1 MNTNNNI
8 KVLRVYTSSTD
19 TLKHTP
25 LYEALVFAARR
36 NGMAGATVLKGVMGY
51 GGSSVVHS
59 AKFWETND
67 KLPVVVEIV
76 DARSTISA
84 FFEIIRPYL
93 ESVRYGCLVTVEDA
107 KVLYYKAG
115 RRKSAFDL

>member
-1 MNTNNNI
+1 MNANDTV

-19 TLKHTP
+19 KLKHTP

-36 NGMAGATVLKGVMGY
+36 NGMAGATVHKGVMGY

-76 DARSTISA
+76 DESSKIEA
-84 FFEIIRPYL
+84 FFELIRPYL
-93 ESVRYGCLVTVEDA
+93 ESVRYGCLVTVENA
-107 KVLYYKAG
+107 NILYYKEG
-115 RRKSAFDL
+115 RKKSAFDL

>member
-19 TLKHTP
+19 KLKHTP

-76 DARSTISA
+76 DESSKIEA

-93 ESVRYGCLVTVEDA
+93 ESVRYGCLVTIEDA
-107 KVLYYKAG
+107 KILYYKAG

>member
-19 TLKHTP
+19 KLKHTP

-76 DARSTISA
+76 DESSKISA

-93 ESVRYGCLVTVEDA
+93 ESVRYGCLVTIEDA
-107 KVLYYKAG
+107 KILYYKAG

>member
-1 MNTNNNI
+1 MNTNSEV
-8 KVLRVYTSSTD
+8 KVLRIYTSSTD
-19 TLKHTP
+19 KLKHTP

-36 NGMAGATVLKGVMGY
+36 NGMAGATVHKGVMGY

-76 DARSTISA
+76 DEGPKIDA
-84 FFEIIRPYL
+84 FIELIRPYL

-107 KVLYYKAG
+107 KVLYYKEG

>member
-1 MNTNNNI
+1 MNTNDNI

-19 TLKHTP
+19 KLKHTP

-76 DARSTISA
+76 DESSKIEA
-84 FFEIIRPYL
+84 FFEQIKPYL
-93 ESVRYGCLVTVEDA
+93 DSVRYGSLVTVEDA
-107 KVLYYKAG
+107 RVLYYKEG
-115 RRKSAFDL
+115 RKKSAFDL

>member
-1 MNTNNNI
+1 MNTNDNI
-8 KVLRVYTSSTD
+8 KVLRIYTSSTD
-19 TLKHTP
+19 KLKHTP

-76 DARSTISA
+76 D
-84 FFEIIRPYL
+84 
-93 ESVRYGCLVTVEDA
+93 ESSKIEA
-107 KVLYYKAG
+107 
-115 RRKSAFDL
+115 SF

>member
-1 MNTNNNI
+1 MNTNDNI

-19 TLKHTP
+19 KLKHTP

-76 DARSTISA
+76 DESSKIEA
-84 FFEIIRPYL
+84 FFELIKPYL
-93 ESVRYGCLVTVEDA
+93 DSVRYGSLVTVEDA
-107 KVLYYKAG
+107 RVLYYKEG
-115 RRKSAFDL
+115 RKKSAFDL

>member
-1 MNTNNNI
+1 MNTNDNI

-19 TLKHTP
+19 KLKHTP

-76 DARSTISA
+76 DESSKIEA
-84 FFEIIRPYL
+84 FFELIRPYL

-107 KVLYYKAG
+107 KILYYKAG